1 MNRKEL
7 LSSKEYWIA
16 KIQIDLF
23 NQVHDYLESNNI
35 NRSELAKRLGV
46 TRGYISQVLNGESD
60 HRISK
65 LVELSLAIGVVPD
78 IKFKN
83 MAEYLE
89 TDEKSLNN
97 NDQELM
103 DSLKMIHSRGYM
115 SYKKEDKSTPLGED
129 FKEIDNYVIN
139 ENPQHLSA

>member
-16 KIQIDLF
+16 KIQIDLY
-23 NQVHDYLESNNI
+23 NQVTNYLESNNI

-46 TRGYISQVLNGESD
+46 TRGYVSQVLNGESD

-89 TDEKSLNN
+89 TDEKCVN
-97 NDQELM
+97 
-103 DSLKMIHSRGYM
+103 
-115 SYKKEDKSTPLGED
+115 KSDL
-129 FKEIDNYVIN
+129 
-139 ENPQHLSA
+139 

>member
-16 KIQIDLF
+16 KIQIDLY
-23 NQVHDYLESNNI
+23 NQVTNYLESNNI

-46 TRGYISQVLNGESD
+46 TRGYVSQVLNGESN

-89 TDEKSLNN
+89 TDEKCVNKS
-97 NDQELM
+97 DQELM
-103 DSLKMIHSRGYM
+103 DSLTMIHNRGYM
-115 SYKKEDKSTPLGED
+115 SYKKEDKLIPTGED
-129 FKEIDNYVIN
+129 FHEIDDYVIDESTQN
-139 ENPQHLSA
+139 LSA